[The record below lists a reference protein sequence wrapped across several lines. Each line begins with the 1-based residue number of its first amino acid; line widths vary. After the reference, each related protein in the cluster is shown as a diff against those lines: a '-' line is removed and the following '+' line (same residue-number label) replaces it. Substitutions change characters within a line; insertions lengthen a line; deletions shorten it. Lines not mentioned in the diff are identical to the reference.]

1 MLPSQMMKGI
11 LDNCILIVI
20 AQEDTYGYDISQ
32 KLKSYGFSNIS
43 EGTIY
48 PLLLRLEKNGC
59 INSEFRKSLT
69 APIENT
75 IPLQKPVIW
84 KYRIL

>member
-59 INSEFRKSLT
+59 INSEFRQS

>member
-32 KLKSYGFSNIS
+32 KLKRYGFSDIS

-48 PLLLRLEKNGC
+48 PLLLR
-59 INSEFRKSLT
+59 FAKST
-69 APIENT
+69 ADT
-75 IPLQKPVIW
+75 SVFLQSQQQGIDGA
-84 KYRIL
+84 L

>member
-48 PLLLRLEKNGC
+48 PLLLRLE
-59 INSEFRKSLT
+59 
-69 APIENT
+69 
-75 IPLQKPVIW
+75 QKRM
-84 KYRIL
+84 YQQ